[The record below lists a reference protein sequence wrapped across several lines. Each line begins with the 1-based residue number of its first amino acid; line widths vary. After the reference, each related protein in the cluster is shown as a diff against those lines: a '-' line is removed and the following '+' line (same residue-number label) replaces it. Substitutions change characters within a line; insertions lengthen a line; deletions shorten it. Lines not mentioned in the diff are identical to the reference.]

1 MVSFTQAFQLR
12 QEPQTLLSKRQRQ
25 RGAAWHSLDRRQ
37 RLIGSPQLLRQR
49 QQRRVGEQGLQR
61 QLPFHLLQTVGQT
74 HRQQRVAPVQRSYRG
89 DLPAPR
95 SAARARSRQQRF
107 VFTLRRFIRRLALRP
122 CGSGNARRSS
132 LPFGDSGNAATTT
145 QADGTI

>member
-1 MVSFTQAFQLR
+1 MAADPLHVQQLA
-12 QEPQTLLSKRQRQ
+12 P
-25 RGAAWHSLDRRQ
+25 DR
-37 RLIGSPQLLRQR
+37 
-49 QQRRVGEQGLQR
+49 
-61 QLPFHLLQTVGQT
+61 
-74 HRQQRVAPVQRSYRG
+74 
-89 DLPAPR
+89 
-95 SAARARSRQQRF
+95 RQQRF